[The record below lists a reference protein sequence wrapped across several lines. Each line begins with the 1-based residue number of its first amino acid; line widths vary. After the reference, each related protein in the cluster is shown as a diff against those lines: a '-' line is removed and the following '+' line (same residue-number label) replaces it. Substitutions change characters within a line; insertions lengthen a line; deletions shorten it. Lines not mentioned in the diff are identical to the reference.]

1 MPSCLLPIF
10 IAGLW
15 KEAASTMP
23 LDELPMTNKQYFK
36 DEVVR
41 VSNTYMS
48 ADGTTTAETP
58 KPANWDSTKTQNWLT
73 GLTTGFNVF
82 RPVQQPTGNPYLGMG
97 NNAGGGAPPPP
108 GPHAPWANKTTKI
121 KRAFLCFA

>member
-1 MPSCLLPIF
+1 
-10 IAGLW
+10 
-15 KEAASTMP
+15 
-23 LDELPMTNKQYFK
+23 MTNKQYFK
-36 DEVVR
+36 DEAVR

-58 KPANWDSTKTQNWLT
+58 KPVSWDSTKTQNWLT

-97 NNAGGGAPPPP
+97 NNPGGSTPPPP
-108 GPHAPWANKTTKI
+108 SNYGYTPPKSNNKWILYTGIGLGVVAILIVTI
-121 KRAFLCFA
+121 SAINKR